1 MRFHSMSTSGRTLT
15 TASLVAS
22 ALLLFACGDD
32 SVTGGGSAGGAPPG
46 GGENPGGAGG
56 GNPNIAGG
64 NNSGGGTTGPNKIG
78 DECVTDADCDAD
90 VGVCIA
96 QVTNGFPKGYCTA
109 LCDGDVDC
117 GEGVCF
123 EDAQT
128 PFCLFPCSDT
138 EDCRAGYGC
147 QTISAATSSDA
158 CFPACTANSDC
169 ATPAECITDEAD
181 GNFGFC
187 IEDEVCNDDTDN
199 DLDGRPDCTDSD
211 CTTISPCQEQIAT
224 ACTEAGAFTTP
235 SAGDT
240 STGDNLFA
248 PVNCGGTG
256 NTGFGNEL
264 LFSYTATAKGQLHI
278 EAVPTDSDLVLYAR
292 LVCAGDDADMLDCS
306 DDPQDG
312 AATEIIDIGLLQ
324 DQQVTI
330 FVDTWQPGNEG
341 AYALTSTFTPA
352 ICGDG
357 MTTLPETCDDT
368 NALSG
373 DGCSDVCEV
382 ELDFYCT
389 NAIPLV
395 LNTPVSGNT
404 ATGTN
409 LFQAPQDALECTF
422 GGAGLAP
429 GQEVLYVYTPATS
442 GMLTVDLTSTSDT
455 DFGLY
460 ARTDCLDVATQLG
473 CSDVNFMAGMNDE
486 TLTIP
491 VTMGVPVTIFVDA
504 YQVAGGAFSIE
515 LSQN

>member
-1 MRFHSMSTSGRTLT
+1 MRFQLA
-15 TASLVAS
+15 TAFLFAS
-22 ALLLFACGDD
+22 ALLLACGDD
-32 SVTGGGSAGGAPPG
+32 SVTGGGPAGGAPPA
-46 GGENPGGAGG
+46 GGENPGGEGG
-56 GNPNIAGG
+56 GNPIIAGG
-64 NNSGGGTTGPNKIG
+64 NGSGGGPTGPSKIG
-78 DECVTDADCDAD
+78 DECVTDADCDDD
-90 VGVCIA
+90 VGLCIT
-96 QVTNGFPKGYCTA
+96 QPTSGFPKGYCTA

-128 PFCLFPCSDT
+128 PFCVFPCSDT
-138 EDCRAGYGC
+138 SDCRAGYGC
-147 QTISAATSSDA
+147 QFISEGTSSDA
-158 CFPACTANSDC
+158 CFPGCTANSDC

-187 IEDEVCNDDTDN
+187 IEDEVCDDDTDN

-211 CTTISPCQEQIAT
+211 CIAVNPCLEQIAT
-224 ACTEAGAFTTP
+224 ACSAAGAFTTP
-235 SAGDT
+235 SSGDT
-240 STGDNLFA
+240 TSGDNLFA
-248 PVNCGGTG
+248 PVNCSGTT

-264 LFSYTATAKGQLHI
+264 LFNYTAAATGQLHI
-278 EAVPTDSDLVLYAR
+278 EAAPNGADIVLYAR
-292 LVCAGDDADMLDCS
+292 ALCAGDATGDTMLDCA

-312 AATEIIDIGLLQ
+312 AATEIIDIGVLQ
-324 DQQVTI
+324 DQTVTI
-330 FVDTWQPGNEG
+330 FVDSWQPGNEG
-341 AYALTSTFTPA
+341 PYALTSTFTPA

-357 MTTLPETCDDT
+357 LPTLPETCDDS
-368 NALSG
+368 NVLAG
-373 DGCSDVCEV
+373 DGCSDTCQV
-382 ELDFYCT
+382 ELDFYCN
-389 NAIPLV
+389 NAIPLA
-395 LNTPVSGNT
+395 LNTPTVGNT
-404 ATGTN
+404 STGTN

-442 GMLTVDLTSTSDT
+442 GMLTIDLASTSDT

-460 ARTDCLDVATQLG
+460 ARTDCLDVGTQLG
-473 CSDVNFMAGMNDE
+473 CSDVNFQAGANDE